1 MDNRLRPLDL
11 PVKMA
16 AEFDPYGVTQA
27 YTHHSVLTL
36 GAEILTKTIDHEE
49 HERQRAIEEAVERTR
64 IAGEEAKAIAL
75 DKLSRKCAK
84 AQRQALEDLQGRCD
98 LAQEEAVKRNTEEWQ
113 QNLDTAVKFEK
124 DYSDRRLEENLARV
138 AKSAAADQEQAVA
151 EARVE
156 EKEIAKQQWE
166 DLRQLKEQEQ
176 EEAIAKLKDEHRS
189 AMAELESRLKV
200 EKDREVSAAI
210 AKTEQEALDRLT
222 KVKIDHD
229 NEISKYKAAIAKEQ
243 EHTDEVKLKL
253 EQETHSKVLAED
265 RLKDVKEE
273 FKYFI
278 NSLPGHENSSYNAE
292 YMIAR

>member
-1 MDNRLRPLDL
+1 
-11 PVKMA
+11 MA

-49 HERQRAIEEAVERTR
+49 HERQRAIEDAIERTR
-64 IAGEEAKAIAL
+64 LAGEEAKAIAL

-84 AQRQALEDLQGRCD
+84 AQKKALEDLQGRCD
-98 LAQEEAVKRNTEEWQ
+98 LAMEEAVDENTAEWKD
-113 QNLDTAVKFEK
+113 NLETAVKFEK
-124 DYSDRRLEENLARV
+124 DYSDRRLAENLARV
-138 AKSAAADQEQAVA
+138 AECAAADQEKAVA

-156 EKEIAKQQWE
+156 EKEIAKQQLA
-166 DLRQLKEQEQ
+166 DLRKVKEKEQED
-176 EEAIAKLKDEHRS
+176 AITKLKEEHRS
-189 AMAELESRLKV
+189 ALAELESKLGV

-210 AKTEQEALDRLT
+210 SATEQQALDRLT

-229 NEISKYKAAIAKEQ
+229 NEISKYKATVVKEQ
-243 EHTDEVKLKL
+243 EHTEEVKLKL
-253 EQETHSKVLAED
+253 EQETHNRVLAED

-273 FKYFI
+273 FRYFI